1 MKNFLA
7 LVCVGIFS
15 VWCVESVSAQVSNGG
30 FESNA
35 VGAGE
40 WQYVSGAV
48 RDTTNPH
55 NGLFAA
61 NLNNTSEANNT
72 NVQQQTLVGSILAG
86 ESYTLRF
93 FAQAQYGVSG
103 IGQAQVAFLN
113 SNGNI
118 LAGSPQFLTISQSA
132 GYVQYTQ
139 SFLAPT
145 NASALFLG
153 FNAVTGAVVG
163 ATSHVYIDDVSFTA
177 VPEPSSVYLLC
188 LIGFCF
194 IAYRKIH
201 GSTGVQSSG
210 RA

>member
-1 MKNFLA
+1 MKILA
-7 LVCVGIFS
+7 PACVVVLS
-15 VWCVESVSAQVSNGG
+15 VLCIEPASAQVSNGG
-30 FESNA
+30 FETNA

-48 RDTTNPH
+48 RDTSNPH
-55 NGLFAA
+55 SGLFAA
-61 NLNNTSEANNT
+61 NLNNISEANNS
-72 NVQQQTLVGSILAG
+72 NVQQQTLIGSILAG

-118 LAGSPQFLTISQSA
+118 LAGSPQFVNINASA

-139 SFLAPT
+139 SFVAPNT
-145 NASALFLG
+145 ASALFLG

-163 ATSHVYIDDVSFTA
+163 ATSHVFIDDVSFTA
-177 VPEPSSVYLLC
+177 VPEPSSASLLC
-188 LIGFCF
+188 IVGICGFV
-194 IAYRKIH
+194 YQKIRS
-201 GSTGVQSSG
+201 STKRQSSR